1 MLKDQL
7 AVNMKG
13 RVTFLIKDGGKT
25 IRIFRRHNDIQ
36 PTAKDIAAKRLIG
49 NPTSV
54 IDTISLYYQGNLVL
68 ARSINNSG
76 IVGVAEVFFETT
88 FLPDDFDG
96 NFDAA
101 RLTASGLA
109 DFSIIGNLVGS
120 KNSTESL
127 LVTWNIQ
134 II

>member
-1 MLKDQL
+1 MKDKL
-7 AVNMKG
+7 AIGMKG
-13 RVTFLIKDGGKT
+13 RVTFR
-25 IRIFRRHNDIQ
+25 IREGRNTVRMLQRHNEIQ
-36 PTAKDIAAKRLIG
+36 PTAKDITAKRLIG

-54 IDTISLYYQGNLVL
+54 IDTIALYYLGNLVF
-68 ARSINNSG
+68 ARAITNMG
-76 IVGVAEVFFETT
+76 IVGIAEVFFETT
-88 FLPDDFDG
+88 FLPADFDG

-120 KNSTESL
+120 KNSVESL

-134 II
+134 IV